1 MSTTITPALDLGE
14 LGGRDRHQ
22 VKLKASMHT
31 EPRLYELKYD
41 SDLSMEQIARLQTL
55 QEKAEPL
62 VGKSVVDV
70 ATAQILD
77 EWLDEAM
84 GIVFHTQLEPETLGE
99 MGCMKKWSVLTFFG
113 QTCISDDSAVQEE
126 TATSPKAPK
135 RPTGAK

>member
-22 VKLKASMHT
+22 VKLKASAHT

-55 QEKAEPL
+55 QEKAAPL
-62 VGKSVVDV
+62 VGKQIVDV

-84 GIVFHTQLEPETLGE
+84 SIVFHTPLEPETLAE

-113 QTCISDDSAVQEE
+113 QTCISDDSEQVQE
-126 TATSPKAPK
+126 TTPAPRAK
-135 RPTGAK
+135 KPTGAK